1 MDSCPWQFLVSLSVS
16 LWETKILGQDAIFGD
31 FVLNS
36 CNRKEEER
44 RSMKH
49 LQNEISSFI
58 KVAPLCY
65 LQNLGLFSSHFSSYF
80 PHIYALFWRIYN
92 FFCRIYRLF
101 GEFTQSFVTTNVY
114 ALPLKFLKSLLA
126 DFFPHL
132 VWAKFWVPLL
142 CWSLVPDIPKSVNLS
157 TQELGIPGNF
167 GHTLCWGPQL
177 YSWEF
182 NHQSR
187 TQTNQVTNLIPT
199 IPNFLGVPLK
209 GIGMCFNQL
218 NCHST

>member
-101 GEFTQSFVTTNVY
+101 SSPCLSQILSSTPV
-114 ALPLKFLKSLLA
+114 
-126 DFFPHL
+126 L
-132 VWAKFWVPLL
+132 VSGSWYN
-142 CWSLVPDIPKSVNLS
+142 IPKSVNLS